1 MPTSS
6 ALAFTSLVRSRR
18 AMRHFTDAPVSD
30 DAVDRLLESI
40 RWAPSGYNLQ
50 PARVILVTDRERRT
64 ALRRACLGQ
73 AQVTEAPLIF
83 VLCGDRDG
91 WRQVLPRMLA
101 QERAA
106 GAMTDTYAAFL
117 RRIVPLAFNRGP
129 LGVLA
134 PLKRLVEVF
143 GRLIRPVPDF
153 PACHMDAWLS
163 RQVALAAM
171 NLMLA
176 AEADGLHSCPME
188 GFDPRRV
195 RRVLGLPRRI
205 RPVMIVA
212 VGYGAMP
219 APPRTRLPVPMI
231 LHREH
236 WTPVP
241 RRYRADELGIQDS
254 NLD

>member
-1 MPTSS
+1 MSMPSAS
-6 ALAFTSLVRSRR
+6 ALTSLVRSRR
-18 AMRHFTDAPVSD
+18 AMRHFTDSPVTD
-30 DAVDRLLESI
+30 DAVDRLVESI

-50 PARVILVTDRERRT
+50 PVRVILVRARERRT

-73 AQVTEAPLIF
+73 AQVEEAPLVF

-91 WRQVLPRMLA
+91 WRQVLPHMLA
-101 QERAA
+101 QERSA
-106 GAMTDTYAAFL
+106 GAMSDAYAAFL
-117 RRIVPLAFNRGP
+117 RRIVPLAFDRGP

-134 PLKRLVEVF
+134 PLKRLVEVL
-143 GRLIRPVPDF
+143 GRLVRPVPDF
-153 PACHMDAWLS
+153 PACHGDAWLS

-195 RRVLGLPRRI
+195 RRVLGLPRGI
-205 RPVMIVA
+205 RPVMIVP
-212 VGYGAMP
+212 VGHGVTP
-219 APPRTRLPVPMI
+219 VPPRTRLPVAMI

-236 WTPVP
+236 WAPVP
-241 RRYRADELGIQDS
+241 RRHRADELGIQDS